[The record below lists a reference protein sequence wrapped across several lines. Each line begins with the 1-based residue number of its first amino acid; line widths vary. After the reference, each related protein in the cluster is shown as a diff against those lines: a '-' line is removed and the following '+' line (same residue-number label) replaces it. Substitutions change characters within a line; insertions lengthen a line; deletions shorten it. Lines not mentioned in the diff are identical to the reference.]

1 MRNIAENLLA
11 VRNSKKLLQKD
22 VAAQTGVTAT
32 ALSAYEK
39 GQREPSLSVVVR
51 LAEFYGVSI
60 DWLCGVEHKPEEKKP
75 EDMTRADVVK
85 TLYMLKKN
93 VPESS
98 IRCNST
104 YDAERG
110 EYVYRLDF
118 MIEST
123 SNWATAYFEKL
134 SALLSLYRSGDI
146 DAEVLEAWN
155 EKKFNEPIYKEPI
168 AQNPCSTDEDDAYDE
183 VCT

>member
-1 MRNIAENLLA
+1 MSNIAENLLA

-22 VAAQTGVTAT
+22 VAALTGITAT

-39 GQREPSLSVVVR
+39 GQREPSLSVVVK

-75 EDMTRADVVK
+75 EDMTRADVIK
-85 TLYMLKKN
+85 TLYMLKKI
-93 VPESS
+93 VPGSS
-98 IRCNST
+98 IRCKSS
-104 YDAERG
+104 YDAE
-110 EYVYRLDF
+110 EDCDIYCFDF

-134 SALLSLYRSGDI
+134 SALISLYRSGDI
-146 DAEVLEAWN
+146 DSEVIEAWN
-155 EKKFNEPIYKEPI
+155 EKKLNEPIYKEPI
-168 AQNPCSTDEDDAYDE
+168 TQSPCSAVEDYCYDE